1 MSTTPIS
8 APDRQ
13 VNTGPAALPAANAAT
28 ELQER
33 ANLGP
38 KSAAML
44 AAAGITS
51 FQHLAQLGAVAAYV
65 KAKRSGAKVSL
76 NLLWAIEGA
85 LTGVPW
91 QTVAREQRTS
101 MLLALETYENGA
113 SFPAMARTH
122 HERKS

>member
-1 MSTTPIS
+1 MSTTAIS

-13 VNTGPAALPAANAAT
+13 VKTGPVALAAANAAT
-28 ELQER
+28 ELQEL

-51 FQHLAQLGAVAAYV
+51 YQHLAQLGAVAAYAM
-65 KAKRSGAKVSL
+65 AKRSGAKVSL

-85 LTGVPW
+85 LTGAPW

-101 MLLALETYENGA
+101 LLLALETYQHGA
-113 SFPAMARTH
+113 R
-122 HERKS
+122 

>member
-1 MSTTPIS
+1 MPIS
-8 APDRQ
+8 SPEQR
-13 VNTGPAALPAANAAT
+13 VKRGPAALPVSNAAT

-33 ANLGP
+33 AKLGP

-44 AAAGITS
+44 AAAGVTS

-65 KAKRSGAKVSL
+65 MAKRSGAKVSL
-76 NLLWAIEGA
+76 NLLWAIEAA

-101 MLLALETYENGA
+101 LLLALETHENGA
-113 SFPAMARTH
+113 SFPAIARTH

>member
-1 MSTTPIS
+1 MSTKPIS
-8 APDRQ
+8 TPEQR
-13 VNTGPAALPAANAAT
+13 VKSGPVTLPATHATT

-44 AAAGITS
+44 AAAGIRS
-51 FQHLAQLGAVAAYV
+51 FQHLAQLGAISAYV
-65 KAKRSGAKVSL
+65 MAKRSGAKASL

-101 MLLALETYENGA
+101 LLLALET
-113 SFPAMARTH
+113 
-122 HERKS
+122 HEHGVR